1 MTASTHTT
9 RDQVLALAGVAQFTL
24 YAQELATNGHD
35 LDTRQDMATRAIFCT
50 DPEQVVDVYGEEADL
65 AEGKRYLRTQLSGR
79 RPDPQAAA
87 TARYIGQILKISG
100 RLMRDE
106 QALGRIRGAI
116 DRARLAEPSEVA
128 DIIDA
133 AYRDTVSQ
141 IKPRVMLHGER
152 RYLENAFLQARI
164 RTQLM
169 AAVRCGILWRQC
181 GGHFLSL
188 FFRRKALLAAIDGA
202 ETSS

>member
-1 MTASTHTT
+1 MTASAHTT

-24 YAQELATNGHD
+24 YAQELATDGRD
-35 LDTRQDMATRAIFCT
+35 LAARLDVAKRAIFCT
-50 DPEQVVDVYGEEADL
+50 DPGQVMDVYGEEHDVVD
-65 AEGKRYLRTQLSGR
+65 GKRYLRTQLSGQ
-79 RPDPQAAA
+79 RPDPKAAA
-87 TARYIGQILKISG
+87 TARYVGQILKISG

-106 QALGRIRGAI
+106 QALGQIRGAI

-133 AYRDTVSQ
+133 AYRDTISH

-152 RYLENAFLQARI
+152 TYLENTFLQARI

-188 FFRRKALLAAIDGA
+188 FFRRKALLEALDSRQSI
-202 ETSS
+202 S